1 MQIRQGIDI
10 ISVER
15 LEEAVGRHGDR
26 FLNRIFTAG
35 ERAYCDSKRY
45 KFEHYAARFAAK
57 EAMMKAMEIRRKNR
71 FRFKEIEVKRRPTG
85 KPEIFLSQESRDRFG
100 LPENAQ
106 IELSMTHER
115 KYAVSFVVLLLL
127 S

>member
-10 ISVER
+10 VSVER
-15 LEEAVGRHGDR
+15 LEQAASRHGDR

-57 EAMMKAMEIRRKNR
+57 EAMMKAMEIRRKDR

-85 KPEIFLSQESRDRFG
+85 KPEIFLSEESRGRFG

-106 IELSMTHER
+106 IELSMAHER
-115 KYAVSFVVLLLL
+115 KYAVSFVVLLL